1 MNWSTLNCTFF
12 QHMNICS
19 IKHIYNTGFQWH
31 TTYRSHT
38 GTPDVLNSLISCN
51 CKWLSVPV
59 YKVIYKIKSVM
70 VIINGKKPK
79 QFLTLTKNG
88 CCYILTSHGQ
98 LIYMSVHISGSES
111 IEFIMMINSSCH
123 YQNIA
128 SSSLCFV
135 TTIFYCIIIT
145 IFNNTL
151 FIAHRLSRLYCL
163 YDHYMYSKLLILKC
177 FNAILKFLTKN

>member
-1 MNWSTLNCTFF
+1 
-12 QHMNICS
+12 
-19 IKHIYNTGFQWH
+19 
-31 TTYRSHT
+31 
-38 GTPDVLNSLISCN
+38 
-51 CKWLSVPV
+51 
-59 YKVIYKIKSVM
+59 M
-70 VIINGKKPK
+70 VIINEKKPK

-88 CCYILTSHGQ
+88 CCYILTSHSQ
-98 LIYMSVHISGSES
+98 QIYMSVHISGSES

-145 IFNNTL
+145 IINNTL
-151 FIAHRLSRLYCL
+151 FIAHRLSHLYCL

-177 FNAILKFLTKN
+177 FNAILKFLTKNKIDSINLFIHWLKCVKWLVIKLFWKTSEWTD